1 MRHFLSINDLKKEEI
16 EIVLDRASTI
26 EYGWEFCRSMNNKC
40 IASFF
45 AEPSTRT
52 RFSFERAM
60 HWLGGRIVTAA
71 DASASSSL
79 TKGES
84 LKDTF
89 RTLGQYS
96 DAIVMR
102 HSDPNWPEVARM
114 YSRVPVIN
122 AGSGSGEHPTQA
134 LLDLHTIRQ
143 KWGIVKNLKIL
154 ICGDCENGRTVHS
167 LIQLLNMY
175 NCKIFYCPAK
185 IYAASGDHELDLPE
199 KYLNQF
205 NCKKIEIEEVDD
217 ILSNMDVIYMTR
229 IQKERMSKEYGSD
242 CEIDFFKIN
251 KHNINK
257 VNINAAILHPLPRN
271 EEISE
276 DIDDDPRADY
286 HERQVRNGL
295 YVRTALL
302 DYIIYKN
309 PIFHAR
315 TTV

>member
-1 MRHFLSINDLKKEEI
+1 MRHFLSISDLSKAEI
-16 EIVLDRASTI
+16 EQVLEIATNI
-26 EYGWEFCRSMNNKC
+26 EKNWQFCRNMNNKC

-102 HSDPNWPEVARM
+102 HSDQNWPIIARQF
-114 YSRVPVIN
+114 SRVPVIN

-134 LLDLHTIRQ
+134 LLDLHTIKQ
-143 KWGIVKNLKIL
+143 KWSNVSGLKIL
-154 ICGDCENGRTVHS
+154 ICGDLKNGRTVHS
-167 LIQLLNMY
+167 LIELLNLY
-175 NCKIFYCPAK
+175 GLKIYLCPASDNANCDFN
-185 IYAASGDHELDLPE
+185 IPE
-199 KYLNQF
+199 KYLSEIP
-205 NCKKIEIEEVDD
+205 CKTVEICDANDLLPE
-217 ILSNMDVIYMTR
+217 MDVVYMTR
-229 IQKERMSKEYGSD
+229 IQKERFKGI
-242 CEIDFFKIN
+242 CGNIDFFKIN
-251 KHNINK
+251 KDNISK
-257 VNINAAILHPLPRN
+257 IKENAAILHPLPRN

-295 YVRTALL
+295 YIRTALL
-302 DYIIYKN
+302 DFMLYTSPMHRN
-309 PIFHAR
+309 PIR
-315 TTV
+315 SCS

>member
-1 MRHFLSINDLKKEEI
+1 MMRHFLSIDDLSTEQI
-16 EIVLDRASTI
+16 ETILDWAKHI
-26 EYGWEFCRSMNNKC
+26 ESGWGHCRSMNNKC
-40 IASFF
+40 LSCFF
-45 AEPSTRT
+45 SEPSTRT

-60 HWLGGRIVTAA
+60 HWLGGRVVTAA

-79 TKGES
+79 KKGET

-102 HSDPNWPEVARM
+102 HSDPEWPEVARK

-143 KWGIVKNLKIL
+143 KWGSVDGLNIM
-154 ICGDCENGRTVHS
+154 ICGDLQNGRTVHS
-167 LIQLLNMY
+167 LISLLDKY
-175 NCKIFYCPAK
+175 SCKIHYCPAR
-185 IYAASGDHELDLPE
+185 ITDGDAKLELGLPD
-199 KYLNQF
+199 KYLRSHD
-205 NCKKIEIEEVDD
+205 CTKIDPSD
-217 ILSNMDVIYMTR
+217 ANDALKQMDVLYMTR
-229 IQKERMSKEYGSD
+229 IQMERLFPSGCLPVGMRMECMK
-242 CEIDFFKIN
+242 IDSS
-251 KHNINK
+251 NISLVK
-257 VNINAAILHPLPRN
+257 TEAAILHPLPRGI
-271 EEISE
+271 EISP

-302 DYIIYKN
+302 DYVLYGN
-309 PIFHAR
+309 PIIKPF
-315 TTV
+315 

>member
-1 MRHFLSINDLKKEEI
+1 MRHFLSISDFKKEEI
-16 EIVLDRASTI
+16 DTVLNWANTI
-26 EYGWEFCRSMNNKC
+26 EIGWEFCRSMNNKC
-40 IASFF
+40 ITSFF

-71 DASASSSL
+71 DASSSSSL
-79 TKGES
+79 VKGES
-84 LKDTF
+84 LKDTI

-96 DAIVMR
+96 DAIVIR
-102 HSDPNWPEVARM
+102 HNDPNWPEVARK

-134 LLDLHTIRQ
+134 LLDLHTIKQ
-143 KWGIVKNLKIL
+143 KWGIVRNLKVL

-167 LIQLLNMY
+167 LISLLSLY
-175 NCKIFYCPAK
+175 DCKIYYCPAK
-185 IYAASGDHELDLPE
+185 IYSEKGDHELNLPE
-199 KYLNQF
+199 KYTKKY
-205 NCKKIEIEEVDD
+205 NCQKVEIEDVND
-217 ILSNMDVIYMTR
+217 ILREIDVIYMTR
-229 IQKERMSKEYGSD
+229 IQKERMSKEYGENCD
-242 CEIDFFKIN
+242 IDFFKIN
-251 KHNINK
+251 KYNISK
-257 VNINAAILHPLPRN
+257 VNKNSAILHPLPRN

-309 PIFHAR
+309 PIFQCGS
-315 TTV
+315 

>member
-1 MRHFLSINDLKKEEI
+1 MSMRHFLSISDFTKEEI
-16 EIVLDRASTI
+16 ELVLEKATEI
-26 EYGWEFCRSMNNKC
+26 EKSWDFCRHMNNKC
-40 IASFF
+40 ISSFF

-60 HWLGGRIVTAA
+60 HWLGGRCVTAA

-96 DAIVMR
+96 DAIIMR
-102 HSDPNWPEVARM
+102 HGDASWPEIARA

-134 LLDLHTIRQ
+134 LLDLHTIKQ
-143 KWGIVKNLKIL
+143 KWKNPKDLKIML
-154 ICGDCENGRTVHS
+154 CGDLKNGRTVHS
-167 LIQLLNMY
+167 LIELLNLY
-175 NCKIFYCPAK
+175 ELK
-185 IYAASGDHELDLPE
+185 IYYCAATDHANCDLSIPE
-199 KYLNQF
+199 KYLEKIP
-205 NCKKIEIEEVDD
+205 CKSVEICDAND
-217 ILSNMDVIYMTR
+217 ILPEIDIIYMTR
-229 IQKERMSKEYGSD
+229 IQKERFKGICD
-242 CEIDFFKIN
+242 KLDFFKIDKN
-251 KHNINK
+251 NIQYVK
-257 VNINAAILHPLPRN
+257 ENAAILHPLPRN

-276 DIDDDPRADY
+276 DIDDDSRADY

-302 DYIIYKN
+302 DYLLYPCPLHWK
-309 PIFHAR
+309 PR
-315 TTV
+315 SCS